1 MLIHSLNL
9 RNFRNHTEKALE
21 WAPQFN
27 ILTGPNGVGKTNI
40 LDAIHLLCMSRSFVT
55 TSDRVLPNQGEN
67 WFELGG
73 TFESA
78 ARSKFSLKTFY
89 SVNEGKTF
97 FVNDSPLDR
106 LTDLIGRVPVVVM
119 CPEDRKLTAEGPLER
134 RSFLDG
140 LISQLSREYLQN
152 LLLYRRIRRQ
162 RSTLLLQDALRGEM
176 LRSALEPWN
185 VQMAD
190 VGGKIIA
197 TRALVLEHF
206 AGYLEQHFKALTQLS
221 LRPNFTYKTFM
232 PVQAGQSPSEISAQM
247 LLALDAAFEKEQER
261 RQSLIGPHRDELV
274 FYLDQIELRK
284 YGSQGQQRLFTIALK
299 LAQAFYY
306 QDQSEDRPI
315 LLMDDVFGNL
325 DSEKIRTL
333 VRILEEQGGQIFIT
347 HASGSALRSAADFS
361 MKNSV
366 WYEVSGPEVKN
377 ITQSTS

>member
-1 MLIHSLNL
+1 MQIHSIKL
-9 RNFRNHTEKALE
+9 RNFRNHSEKVLE

-55 TSDRVLPNQGEN
+55 SSDRVLPTQGEN
-67 WFELGG
+67 WFELEGR
-73 TFESA
+73 FESA
-78 ARSKFSLKTFY
+78 ARSEFSLKSFY

-119 CPEDRKLTAEGPLER
+119 SPEDRKLTAEGPLER

-140 LISQLSREYLQN
+140 LISQISREYLLN

-162 RSTLLLQDALRGEM
+162 RSTLLMQETLRGEM

-185 VQMAD
+185 VQLAD

-197 TRALVLEHF
+197 TRAAVLERF
-206 AGYLEQHFKALTQLS
+206 SGYLEEHFKALTQLS
-221 LRPNFTYKTFM
+221 LRPHFTYKTFM
-232 PVQAGQSPSEISAQM
+232 AVEAGLSAAEISAQM
-247 LLALDAAFEKEQER
+247 LVALDEAFEKEQDR

-284 YGSQGQQRLFTIALK
+284 YGSQGQHRLFTIALK
-299 LAQAFYY
+299 LAQSFYY
-306 QDQSEDRPI
+306 QDQSEDQPI

-325 DSEKIRTL
+325 DSEKIQTL
-333 VRILEEQGGQIFIT
+333 MKILEQQGGQIFIT
-347 HASGSALRSAADFS
+347 HASGAALRNAVNIS
-361 MKNSV
+361 MNNSI
-366 WYEVSGPEVKN
+366 WYE
-377 ITQSTS
+377 ITGEEIHKVIDE